1 MMLFKKLLI
10 FIILILSA
18 FQLHAQSKVIISSGF
33 IIGFNN
39 NTTTLWQYE
48 VENFTTSG
56 VFFQAGYSY
65 YFLDKFYL
73 SAEPGIQQ
81 YYDKVKINNV
91 DVKIFGYNLE
101 LPFSFGYAFHKN
113 WEGFLGY
120 SLQNYREMDDMELLK
135 SNNIRGNVLIGTRYR
150 LGQHW
155 AAYFRYSR
163 MVSKQVDYL
172 TAKQLENQFFLGIS
186 FCFGGEVKERSEK

>member
-1 MMLFKKLLI
+1 MPYSKYIISLALL
-10 FIILILSA
+10 LA
-18 FQLHAQSKVIISSGF
+18 TFQLHAQSKVLVSTGF

-39 NTTTLWQYE
+39 NTTMLWEYE

-73 SAEPGIQQ
+73 SVEPGIQQ

-91 DVKIFGYNLE
+91 DVKIYGFNLE
-101 LPFSFGYAFHKN
+101 LPFSLGYAFHNK

-135 SNNIRGNVLIGTRYR
+135 SNNIRENVFIGTRYQ
-150 LGQHW
+150 LSKHW

-186 FCFGGEVKERSEK
+186 FCFGGKVKEGSME